1 MKGNKESSRGLRR
14 RRVLPVLPS
23 ILTTAS
29 LCFGLLSIMSSLQAI
44 YMASG
49 GSYGEGVL
57 RKFWW
62 ATVCVL
68 IAGIFDLLD
77 GRVARLFKAESSF
90 GINYDSL
97 SDVISFGVAPA
108 VLVFSWTLID
118 AGKVGVMSAIF
129 YVVCAALRLA
139 RFNVQSTTVER
150 FSFTGLPSPAGA
162 TLMITP
168 VLLLTEFGYHP
179 SPITTWYFLF
189 ASPVIGLLMVSDIS
203 YPKGSRFLFRRSF
216 NSILVSAILIAAVV
230 ANPGIMLFVLAHAY
244 CVGGLL
250 RHVVGVLRRRRT
262 KLDHPIAPSL
272 N

>member
-1 MKGNKESSRGLRR
+1 MKGGNEGFRRLRR

-29 LCFGLLSIMSSLQAI
+29 LCFGLLSIMSSLQAM

-49 GSYGEGVL
+49 GNYGEGVL

-62 ATVCVL
+62 AAVCVL
-68 IAGIFDLLD
+68 VAGIFDLLD
-77 GRVARLFKAESSF
+77 GRVARFFKAESSF
-90 GINYDSL
+90 GIYYDSL

-129 YVVCAALRLA
+129 YVVCTALRLA
-139 RFNVQSTTVER
+139 RFNVQSTTVEK
-150 FSFTGLPSPAGA
+150 FGFTGLPSPAGA
-162 TLMITP
+162 ALVITP
-168 VLLLTEFGYHP
+168 VLLLTELGYLP
-179 SPITTWYFLF
+179 GPVTTWYFLL
-189 ASPVIGLLMVSDIS
+189 ASPVIGLLMVSDIR

-230 ANPGIMLFVLAHAY
+230 VNPEVMLFVLAYAY
-244 CVGGLL
+244 GAGGLI
-250 RHVVGVLRRRRT
+250 RHLVGVLRRRRA
-262 KLDHPIAPSL
+262 KLDHPLPRSL
-272 N
+272 D